1 LRRTPS
7 SRTLTSN
14 LGNALYDLSQ
24 RESRTT
30 TLGRAVVAFEAAL
43 LERTRERVPL
53 DWAGSRHGLANS
65 LESLAEREDGME
77 RQRAAI
83 VAMGDA
89 AELFAEGGVD
99 YWLPVAE
106 ESLERMRAQLVEME
120 AKGAG

>member
-1 LRRTPS
+1 
-7 SRTLTSN
+7 
-14 LGNALYDLSQ
+14 
-24 RESRTT
+24 
-30 TLGRAVVAFEAAL
+30 
-43 LERTRERVPL
+43 
-53 DWAGSRHGLANS
+53 
-65 LESLAEREDGME
+65 ME
-77 RQRAAI
+77 RLRAAI